1 LIPVSDAKRGIDER
15 KRAHTEL
22 GRHVGMRALPGAQ
35 VVESA
40 AEEYPEEREERVRFG
55 REDRVEFEQRVKV

>member
-1 LIPVSDAKRGIDER
+1 
-15 KRAHTEL
+15 
-22 GRHVGMRALPGAQ
+22 MRALPGAQ

-55 REDRVEFEQRVKV
+55 REDRVEFEQWVEVEYCRDGHRSSDRV